1 MRKVKEKDIRIEN
14 WCEYDIRFINIKGNW
29 YAVLKDLCD
38 ALGLRTDKVNTR
50 LDPDMLEKV
59 VIPTVCDIGS
69 TDTTSDHLSK
79 GVTSDIPSK
88 YNRSEVLSK
97 DVTYDHSSNGV
108 TSSRARKSQT
118 MLVVNEEGIYE
129 TLFASR
135 KLEARKFRRWTFK
148 TLKRLR
154 SDVGL
159 KGWEVL
165 KMTDK
170 EVQDEIDF
178 ILDTLYW
185 DPEKKCV
192 MQSVTVQGGDVEQ
205 RFYSR

>member
-1 MRKVKEKDIRIEN
+1 MRKIKENDIRVEN
-14 WCEYDIRFINIKGNW
+14 WCGYDIRFVNIKGNW

-59 VIPTVCDIGS
+59 VIPTSEVISNDV
-69 TDTTSDHLSK
+69 TSDHLSK
-79 GVTSDIPSK
+79 G
-88 YNRSEVLSK
+88 
-97 DVTYDHSSNGV
+97 G
-108 TSSRARKSQT
+108 TSSRARKSQQ
-118 MLVVNEEGIYE
+118 MLVVSEEGIYE

-159 KGWEVL
+159 KGYEVL
-165 KMTDK
+165 KMTDS
-170 EVQDEIDF
+170 EVQDDIDF

>member
-1 MRKVKEKDIRIEN
+1 MRKIKEKDIRIEN
-14 WCEYDIRFINIKGNW
+14 WCGFDIRFVNVRGSW

-38 ALGLRTDKVNTR
+38 ALSLRTDNVCQR
-50 LDPDMLEKV
+50 LDPDMLEKIAV
-59 VIPTVCDIGS
+59 PICEPYS
-69 TDTTSDHLSK
+69 TGVTSDHLSK
-79 GVTSDIPSK
+79 GD
-88 YNRSEVLSK
+88 R
-97 DVTYDHSSNGV
+97 
-108 TSSRARKSQT
+108 SSRARKSQT

-165 KMTDK
+165 KMTDR

-178 ILDTLYW
+178 ILDSLYW

>member
-1 MRKVKEKDIRIEN
+1 MRKVKEKEIRVEN
-14 WCEYDIRFINIKGNW
+14 WCGFGIRFVNIRGSW

-38 ALGLRTDKVNTR
+38 ALSLRTDKVNER
-50 LDPDMLEKV
+50 LDPDMLEKASV
-59 VIPTVCDIGS
+59 PV
-69 TDTTSDHLSK
+69 SDHLSK
-79 GVTSDIPSK
+79 GVTSSK
-88 YNRSEVLSK
+88 
-97 DVTYDHSSNGV
+97 
-108 TSSRARKSQT
+108 ARKSQT

-170 EVQDEIDF
+170 EIQDEIDF
-178 ILDTLYW
+178 ILDSLYW

>member
-1 MRKVKEKDIRIEN
+1 MRKVKEKEIRVEK
-14 WCEYDIRFINIKGNW
+14 WCDYDIRFVNIKGNW

-38 ALGLRTDKVNTR
+38 ALGLRTDAVNQR

-59 VIPTVCDIGS
+59 VIPT
-69 TDTTSDHLSK
+69 
-79 GVTSDIPSK
+79 SDIPSK
-88 YNRSEVLSK
+88 YNRS
-97 DVTYDHSSNGV
+97 DHSSNGV
-108 TSSRARKSQT
+108 RSRGDNKTRP
-118 MLVVNEEGIYE
+118 MLVVSEEGIYE

-165 KMTDK
+165 KMTDR

-178 ILDTLYW
+178 ILDSLYW

>member
-1 MRKVKEKDIRIEN
+1 MRKIKEKDIRIEN
-14 WCEYDIRFINIKGNW
+14 WCGYDIRFVNIKGNW

-59 VIPTVCDIGS
+59 VIQMVCDIDS
-69 TDTTSDHLSK
+69 TDTTSDHPSK
-79 GVTSDIPSK
+79 VVTS
-88 YNRSEVLSK
+88 N
-97 DVTYDHSSNGV
+97 
-108 TSSRARKSQT
+108 RARKSQQ
-118 MLVVNEEGIYE
+118 MLVVSEEGIYE

-159 KGWEVL
+159 KGYEVL
-165 KMTDK
+165 KMTDS

>member
-1 MRKVKEKDIRIEN
+1 MRKIKEKDIRIEN
-14 WCEYDIRFINIKGNW
+14 WCGYDIRFVNIRGNW

-38 ALGLRTDKVNTR
+38 ALKLRTAAINQR

-59 VIPTVCDIGS
+59 VIPT
-69 TDTTSDHLSK
+69 
-79 GVTSDIPSK
+79 SDIPLK
-88 YNRSEVLSK
+88 YNRSEVI
-97 DVTYDHSSNGV
+97 SNDV
-108 TSSRARKSQT
+108 TSSRARKSQQ
-118 MLVVNEEGIYE
+118 MIVINEEGIYE
-129 TLFASR
+129 TLFTSR

-159 KGWEVL
+159 EGYEVL
-165 KMTDK
+165 KMTDS

>member
-1 MRKVKEKDIRIEN
+1 MRKVKEKEIRVEN
-14 WCEYDIRFINIKGNW
+14 WCGYDIRFINIRGSW
-29 YAVLKDLCD
+29 YAILKDLCD
-38 ALGLRTDKVNTR
+38 ALSLRTDNVCQR

-59 VIPTVCDIGS
+59 AVPICEPYSTGVTSVIPSKCNRSDIDS
-69 TDTTSDHLSK
+69 TDTTSDHRSK
-79 GVTSDIPSK
+79 GT
-88 YNRSEVLSK
+88 
-97 DVTYDHSSNGV
+97 
-108 TSSRARKSQT
+108 TSSKARKSQT

-170 EVQDEIDF
+170 DVQDEIDF
-178 ILDTLYW
+178 ILDSLYW

>member
-1 MRKVKEKDIRIEN
+1 MRKIKENDIRVEN
-14 WCEYDIRFINIKGNW
+14 WCEYDIRFVNIRGSW

-38 ALGLRTDKVNTR
+38 ALGLRTDNVCQR

-59 VIPTVCDIGS
+59 VIPA
-69 TDTTSDHLSK
+69 
-79 GVTSDIPSK
+79 SDIPSK
-88 YNRSEVLSK
+88 YNRS
-97 DVTYDHSSNGV
+97 DHLSNGV
-108 TSSRARKSQT
+108 TSEPYSTGVRSDTGLNDLRSRGDNKTRQ
-118 MLVVNEEGIYE
+118 MLVINEEGIYE

-165 KMTDK
+165 KMTDRK
-170 EVQDEIDF
+170 VQDEIDF
-178 ILDTLYW
+178 ILDSLYW
-185 DPEKKCV
+185 DPEKKRV

>member
-1 MRKVKEKDIRIEN
+1 MRKIKENDIRVEN
-14 WCEYDIRFINIKGNW
+14 WCGYDIRFVNIKGNW

-38 ALGLRTDKVNTR
+38 ALGLRTDNVCQR

-59 VIPTVCDIGS
+59 VIPV
-69 TDTTSDHLSK
+69 
-79 GVTSDIPSK
+79 
-88 YNRSEVLSK
+88 SEVPLK
-97 DVTYDHSSNGV
+97 DVTSGPYSTGV
-108 TSSRARKSQT
+108 TSSRARKSQQ
-118 MLVVNEEGIYE
+118 MLVVSEEGIYE

-159 KGWEVL
+159 KGYEVL
-165 KMTDK
+165 KMTDS

>member
-1 MRKVKEKDIRIEN
+1 MRKIKENDIRVEN
-14 WCEYDIRFINIKGNW
+14 WCEYDIRFVNIKGNW

-38 ALGLRTDKVNTR
+38 ALKLRTAAINQR

-59 VIPTVCDIGS
+59 VIPT
-69 TDTTSDHLSK
+69 
-79 GVTSDIPSK
+79 SDIPSK
-88 YNRSEVLSK
+88 YNRSEVISN
-97 DVTYDHSSNGV
+97 DVTSDHGSNGV
-108 TSSRARKSQT
+108 TSSRARKSQQ
-118 MLVVNEEGIYE
+118 MIVINEEGIYE
-129 TLFASR
+129 TLFTSR

>member
-1 MRKVKEKDIRIEN
+1 MRKIKENDIRVEN
-14 WCEYDIRFINIKGNW
+14 WCEYDIRFVNIKGNW

-59 VIPTVCDIGS
+59 VIPTVCDISS
-69 TDTTSDHLSK
+69 TDTASDHLSK
-79 GVTSDIPSK
+79 
-88 YNRSEVLSK
+88 
-97 DVTYDHSSNGV
+97 GV
-108 TSSRARKSQT
+108 TSSRARKSQQ
-118 MLVVNEEGIYE
+118 MLVVSEEGIYE

-154 SDVGL
+154 NDVGL
-159 KGWEVL
+159 KGYEVL
-165 KMTDK
+165 KMTDR

>member
-1 MRKVKEKDIRIEN
+1 MRKIKENDIRVEN
-14 WCEYDIRFINIKGNW
+14 WCEYDIRFVNIKGNW

-50 LDPDMLEKV
+50 LDPDMLEKII
-59 VIPTVCDIGS
+59 IPTVCDISS

-79 GVTSDIPSK
+79 GVTS
-88 YNRSEVLSK
+88 
-97 DVTYDHSSNGV
+97 
-108 TSSRARKSQT
+108 SRARKSQQ
-118 MLVVNEEGIYE
+118 MIVINEEGIYE

-159 KGWEVL
+159 KGYEVL
-165 KMTDK
+165 KMTDS

>member
-1 MRKVKEKDIRIEN
+1 MRKIKENDIRVEN
-14 WCEYDIRFINIKGNW
+14 WCGFDIRFVNIRGIW

-38 ALGLRTDKVNTR
+38 ALGLKTFKVTDR
-50 LDPDMLEKV
+50 LDSDMLEKV
-59 VIPTVCDIGS
+59 VIPVS
-69 TDTTSDHLSK
+69 EVLSK
-79 GVTSDIPSK
+79 DVRSDIPSK
-88 YNRSEVLSK
+88 YNRSDHLSK
-97 DVTYDHSSNGV
+97 GV
-108 TSSRARKSQT
+108 RSRGDNKTRP
-118 MLVVNEEGIYE
+118 MLVVSEEGIYE

-154 SDVGL
+154 NDVGL
-159 KGWEVL
+159 KGYEVL
-165 KMTDK
+165 KMTDS
-170 EVQDEIDF
+170 EIQDEIDF

-205 RFYSR
+205 KFYSR

>member
-1 MRKVKEKDIRIEN
+1 MRKIKENDIRVEN
-14 WCEYDIRFINIKGNW
+14 WCGYDIRFVNIKGNW

-59 VIPTVCDIGS
+59 VIPTSEVPSKDV
-69 TDTTSDHLSK
+69 TSDHLSK
-79 GVTSDIPSK
+79 G
-88 YNRSEVLSK
+88 
-97 DVTYDHSSNGV
+97 G
-108 TSSRARKSQT
+108 TSSRARKSQQ
-118 MLVVNEEGIYE
+118 MLVVSEEGIYE

-159 KGWEVL
+159 KGYEVL
-165 KMTDK
+165 KMTDS

>member
-1 MRKVKEKDIRIEN
+1 MRKIKEKDIRVEN
-14 WCEYDIRFINIKGNW
+14 WCGYDIRFVNIKGNW

-50 LDPDMLEKV
+50 LDLDMLEKV
-59 VIPTVCDIGS
+59 VVPV
-69 TDTTSDHLSK
+69 
-79 GVTSDIPSK
+79 
-88 YNRSEVLSK
+88 SEVPSK
-97 DVTYDHSSNGV
+97 DVTSDHPSKGV
-108 TSSRARKSQT
+108 RSRGDNKTRP
-118 MLVVNEEGIYE
+118 MLVVSEEGIYE

-185 DPEKKCV
+185 NPEKKCV
-192 MQSVTVQGGDVEQ
+192 MQSVNVQGGDVEQ

>member
-1 MRKVKEKDIRIEN
+1 MRKIKENDIRVEN
-14 WCEYDIRFINIKGNW
+14 WCGYDIRFVNIKANW

-38 ALGLRTDKVNTR
+38 ALKLRTAAINQR

-59 VIPTVCDIGS
+59 VIPTS
-69 TDTTSDHLSK
+69 DT
-79 GVTSDIPSK
+79 PSK
-88 YNRSEVLSK
+88 YNRSEVI
-97 DVTYDHSSNGV
+97 SNDV
-108 TSSRARKSQT
+108 TSSRARKSQQ
-118 MLVVNEEGIYE
+118 MLVVSEEGIYE

-135 KLEARKFRRWTFK
+135 KFEARKFRRWTFK

-159 KGWEVL
+159 KGYEVL
-165 KMTDK
+165 KMTDS

>member
-1 MRKVKEKDIRIEN
+1 MRKIKEKDIRVEK
-14 WCEYDIRFINIKGNW
+14 WCGYDIRFVNIKGNW

-38 ALGLRTDKVNTR
+38 ALNLKTKHITER
-50 LDPDMLEKV
+50 LDADMLEKV
-59 VIPTVCDIGS
+59 AIPTSDAGLN
-69 TDTTSDHLSK
+69 DLRSDHPSK
-79 GVTSDIPSK
+79 GVRSRGDNK
-88 YNRSEVLSK
+88 YR
-97 DVTYDHSSNGV
+97 
-108 TSSRARKSQT
+108 Q
-118 MLVVNEEGIYE
+118 MLVVSEEGIYE

-148 TLKRLR
+148 TLRKLR
-154 SDVGL
+154 TQVGL
-159 KGWEVL
+159 QGYEVL
-165 KMTDK
+165 KMTDA

>member
-1 MRKVKEKDIRIEN
+1 MRKIKEKEIRVEN
-14 WCEYDIRFINIKGNW
+14 WCGYDIRFINVRGSW

-38 ALGLRTDKVNTR
+38 ALNLRTDKVNER

-59 VIPTVCDIGS
+59 AIPASNIPS
-69 TDTTSDHLSK
+69 KYNRSDTGLNDLRSDHLSK
-79 GVTSDIPSK
+79 GV
-88 YNRSEVLSK
+88 RSRGDNK
-97 DVTYDHSSNGV
+97 
-108 TSSRARKSQT
+108 ARQ

-165 KMTDK
+165 KMTDR

-178 ILDTLYW
+178 ILDSLYW

>member
-1 MRKVKEKDIRIEN
+1 MRKIKEKDIRIEN
-14 WCEYDIRFINIKGNW
+14 WCGYNIRFVNIKDNW

-38 ALGLRTDKVNTR
+38 ALGLRPAKVNER
-50 LDPDMLEKV
+50 LSPDMLEKV
-59 VIPTVCDIGS
+59 VVPTSEVPSKDV
-69 TDTTSDHLSK
+69 TSDHLSK
-79 GVTSDIPSK
+79 GVA
-88 YNRSEVLSK
+88 
-97 DVTYDHSSNGV
+97 
-108 TSSRARKSQT
+108 SSRARKSQQ
-118 MLVVNEEGIYE
+118 MLVVSEEGIYE

-159 KGWEVL
+159 KGYEVL
-165 KMTDK
+165 KMTDS

>member
-1 MRKVKEKDIRIEN
+1 MRKIKENDIRVDN
-14 WCEYDIRFINIKGNW
+14 WCGYDIRFVNIKGNW

-50 LDPDMLEKV
+50 LSPDMLEKV
-59 VIPTVCDIGS
+59 VVPTSEVHSKDV
-69 TDTTSDHLSK
+69 TSDHLS
-79 GVTSDIPSK
+79 
-88 YNRSEVLSK
+88 R
-97 DVTYDHSSNGV
+97 GV
-108 TSSRARKSQT
+108 TSSRARKSQQ
-118 MLVVNEEGIYE
+118 MLVVSEEGIYE

-135 KLEARKFRRWTFK
+135 KLEARKFRRWTFN

-154 SDVGL
+154 GDVGL
-159 KGWEVL
+159 KGYEVL
-165 KMTDK
+165 KMTDSD
-170 EVQDEIDF
+170 VQDEIDF

>member
-1 MRKVKEKDIRIEN
+1 MRKVKEKDIRVEN
-14 WCEYDIRFINIKGNW
+14 WCGYDIRFVNIKGNW

-38 ALGLRTDKVNTR
+38 ALGLRTDNVCQR

-59 VIPTVCDIGS
+59 VIPA
-69 TDTTSDHLSK
+69 SDHLSK
-79 GVTSDIPSK
+79 GVTSEPYSTGV
-88 YNRSEVLSK
+88 RSDTGLN
-97 DVTYDHSSNGV
+97 DLR
-108 TSSRARKSQT
+108 SRGDNKTRP

-165 KMTDK
+165 KMTDR

-178 ILDTLYW
+178 ILDSLYW

>member
-1 MRKVKEKDIRIEN
+1 MRKIKEKDIRIEN
-14 WCEYDIRFINIKGNW
+14 WCGFDIRFINVRGSW

-38 ALGLRTDKVNTR
+38 ALGLRTDAVNQR

-59 VIPTVCDIGS
+59 AIPACEVLSKDVRSDIGLN
-69 TDTTSDHLSK
+69 DTTSNHLSK
-79 GVTSDIPSK
+79 GVTS
-88 YNRSEVLSK
+88 
-97 DVTYDHSSNGV
+97 DHSSNGV

-165 KMTDK
+165 RMTDR
-170 EVQDEIDF
+170 EIQDEIDF
-178 ILDTLYW
+178 ILDSLYW

>member
-1 MRKVKEKDIRIEN
+1 MRKIKEKDIRIEN
-14 WCEYDIRFINIKGNW
+14 WCGYDIRFVNVKGNW

-50 LDPDMLEKV
+50 LDLDMLEKV
-59 VIPTVCDIGS
+59 VVPV
-69 TDTTSDHLSK
+69 
-79 GVTSDIPSK
+79 
-88 YNRSEVLSK
+88 SEVPSK
-97 DVTYDHSSNGV
+97 DVTSDHPSKGV
-108 TSSRARKSQT
+108 RSRGDNKTRP
-118 MLVVNEEGIYE
+118 MLVVSEEGIYE

>member
-1 MRKVKEKDIRIEN
+1 MRKIKEKDIRVEN
-14 WCEYDIRFINIKGNW
+14 WCGYDIRFVNIKGNW

-38 ALGLRTDKVNTR
+38 ALKLRTAAINQR
-50 LDPDMLEKV
+50 LDSDMLEKV
-59 VIPTVCDIGS
+59 VIP
-69 TDTTSDHLSK
+69 
-79 GVTSDIPSK
+79 TSDIPSK
-88 YNRSEVLSK
+88 YNRSEVI
-97 DVTYDHSSNGV
+97 SNDV
-108 TSSRARKSQT
+108 TSSRARKSQQ
-118 MLVVNEEGIYE
+118 MLVVSEEGIYE

-154 SDVGL
+154 NDVGL
-159 KGWEVL
+159 KGYEVL
-165 KMTDK
+165 KMTDSD
-170 EVQDEIDF
+170 VQDEIDF

-185 DPEKKCV
+185 DPEKKCI

>member
-1 MRKVKEKDIRIEN
+1 MRKIKENDIRVEN
-14 WCEYDIRFINIKGNW
+14 WCEYDIRFVNIRGSW

-38 ALGLRTDKVNTR
+38 ALSLRTDKVNER

-59 VIPTVCDIGS
+59 VIPA
-69 TDTTSDHLSK
+69 SDHLSK
-79 GVTSDIPSK
+79 GVTS
-88 YNRSEVLSK
+88 
-97 DVTYDHSSNGV
+97 DHSSNGV
-108 TSSRARKSQT
+108 TSSRARKSQQ
-118 MLVVNEEGIYE
+118 MLVINEEGIYE

-165 KMTDK
+165 KMTDR

-178 ILDTLYW
+178 ILDSLYW

-192 MQSVTVQGGDVEQ
+192 MQSVSVQGGDVEQ

>member
-1 MRKVKEKDIRIEN
+1 MRKIKEKDIRVEN
-14 WCEYDIRFINIKGNW
+14 WCEYDIRFVNVKGNW

-50 LDPDMLEKV
+50 LDSDMLEKV
-59 VIPTVCDIGS
+59 VIPA
-69 TDTTSDHLSK
+69 SDHLSK
-79 GVTSDIPSK
+79 
-88 YNRSEVLSK
+88 
-97 DVTYDHSSNGV
+97 GV
-108 TSSRARKSQT
+108 TSSRARKSQQ

-165 KMTDK
+165 KMTDR

-178 ILDTLYW
+178 ILDSLYW

>member
-1 MRKVKEKDIRIEN
+1 MRKIKENDIRVEN
-14 WCEYDIRFINIKGNW
+14 WCGYDIRFVNIKGNW

-38 ALGLRTDKVNTR
+38 ALWLKTFKVTDR
-50 LDPDMLEKV
+50 LDSDMLEKV
-59 VIPTVCDIGS
+59 VIP
-69 TDTTSDHLSK
+69 
-79 GVTSDIPSK
+79 TSDIPSK
-88 YNRSEVLSK
+88 YNRSDTGLN
-97 DVTYDHSSNGV
+97 DLR
-108 TSSRARKSQT
+108 SRGDNKTRP
-118 MLVVNEEGIYE
+118 MLVVSEEGIYE

-159 KGWEVL
+159 KGYEVL
-165 KMTDK
+165 KMTDS

>member
-1 MRKVKEKDIRIEN
+1 MRKIKENDIRVEN
-14 WCEYDIRFINIKGNW
+14 WCGYDIRFVNIKGNW

-38 ALGLRTDKVNTR
+38 ALGLRPAKVNER
-50 LDPDMLEKV
+50 LSPDMLEKV
-59 VIPTVCDIGS
+59 VVPT
-69 TDTTSDHLSK
+69 
-79 GVTSDIPSK
+79 
-88 YNRSEVLSK
+88 SEVPSK
-97 DVTYDHSSNGV
+97 DVTSDNHSNGV
-108 TSSRARKSQT
+108 TSSRARKSQQ
-118 MLVVNEEGIYE
+118 MLVVSEEGIYE

-159 KGWEVL
+159 KGYEVL
-165 KMTDK
+165 KMTDS

>member
-1 MRKVKEKDIRIEN
+1 MRKVKEKDIRVEN
-14 WCEYDIRFINIKGNW
+14 WCEYDIRFVNVKGNW

-38 ALGLRTDKVNTR
+38 ALGLRTDAVNQR

-59 VIPTVCDIGS
+59 AVPV
-69 TDTTSDHLSK
+69 SDHLSK
-79 GVTSDIPSK
+79 GFTSDIPSK

-97 DVTYDHSSNGV
+97 DVTSDHSSNGV

-165 KMTDK
+165 KMTDR

-178 ILDTLYW
+178 ILDSLYW

>member
-1 MRKVKEKDIRIEN
+1 MRKIKENDIRVEN
-14 WCEYDIRFINIKGNW
+14 WCEYDIRFVNIKGNW

-59 VIPTVCDIGS
+59 VIPTVCDISS

-79 GVTSDIPSK
+79 GVTS
-88 YNRSEVLSK
+88 
-97 DVTYDHSSNGV
+97 
-108 TSSRARKSQT
+108 SRARKSQQ
-118 MLVVNEEGIYE
+118 MLVVSEEGIYE

-159 KGWEVL
+159 KGYEVL
-165 KMTDK
+165 KMTDS

>member
-1 MRKVKEKDIRIEN
+1 MRKIKENDIRVEN
-14 WCEYDIRFINIKGNW
+14 WCGYDIRFVNIRGNW

-38 ALGLRTDKVNTR
+38 ALKLRTAAINQR

-59 VIPTVCDIGS
+59 VIPT
-69 TDTTSDHLSK
+69 
-79 GVTSDIPSK
+79 SDIPSK
-88 YNRSEVLSK
+88 YNRSEVI
-97 DVTYDHSSNGV
+97 SNDV
-108 TSSRARKSQT
+108 TSSRARKSQQ
-118 MLVVNEEGIYE
+118 MIVINEEGIYE
-129 TLFASR
+129 TLFTSR

-159 KGWEVL
+159 EGYEVL
-165 KMTDK
+165 KMTDS

>member
-1 MRKVKEKDIRIEN
+1 MRKIKENDIRVEN
-14 WCEYDIRFINIKGNW
+14 WCEYDIRFVNIKGNW

-59 VIPTVCDIGS
+59 VIPTVCDISS

-79 GVTSDIPSK
+79 GVTS
-88 YNRSEVLSK
+88 
-97 DVTYDHSSNGV
+97 
-108 TSSRARKSQT
+108 SRARKSQQ
-118 MLVVNEEGIYE
+118 MLVVSEEGIYE

-154 SDVGL
+154 GDVGL
-159 KGWEVL
+159 KGYEVL
-165 KMTDK
+165 KMTDS

>member
-1 MRKVKEKDIRIEN
+1 MRKIKEKDIRIEN
-14 WCEYDIRFINIKGNW
+14 WCGYDIRFVNIRGSW

-38 ALGLRTDKVNTR
+38 ALGLRTDAVNQR

-59 VIPTVCDIGS
+59 VVP
-69 TDTTSDHLSK
+69 
-79 GVTSDIPSK
+79 TSDIPSK
-88 YNRSEVLSK
+88 YNRSDVLSK
-97 DVTYDHSSNGV
+97 DLRCDHSSNGV
-108 TSSRARKSQT
+108 RCDLGLNDTTSSRARKSQQ
-118 MLVVNEEGIYE
+118 MLVINEEGIYE

-165 KMTDK
+165 KMTDR

-178 ILDTLYW
+178 ILDSLYW

-192 MQSVTVQGGDVEQ
+192 MQSVTVHGGDVEQ

>member
-1 MRKVKEKDIRIEN
+1 MRKIKEKDIRVEN
-14 WCEYDIRFINIKGNW
+14 WCGYDIRFVNIKGNW

-38 ALGLRTDKVNTR
+38 ALGLKTFKVTDR
-50 LDPDMLEKV
+50 LDSDILEKV
-59 VIPTVCDIGS
+59 VIP
-69 TDTTSDHLSK
+69 
-79 GVTSDIPSK
+79 TSDIPSK
-88 YNRSEVLSK
+88 YNRSEVPSK
-97 DVTYDHSSNGV
+97 DVASEPYSTGV
-108 TSSRARKSQT
+108 RSRGDNKTRP
-118 MLVVNEEGIYE
+118 MLVVSEEGIYE

-154 SDVGL
+154 NDVGL
-159 KGWEVL
+159 KGYEVL
-165 KMTDK
+165 KMTDSD
-170 EVQDEIDF
+170 VQDEIDF